1 MGEYSMS
8 YGIIRVAKFNSSA
21 VRGIQIH
28 DEREKDKSHSNPDI
42 DFSKTEDNY
51 SLQERANKTYNQ
63 VIKERIDSLN
73 LKKAVRKDAVVMCS
87 FVITSDKEF
96 FNNISLEQ
104 EKAYFQKA
112 YNFVKEKYGEQNII
126 SAEVHKDETTPHL
139 HINFIPVT
147 QDNRLSAKSLFDK
160 KSLKQ
165 LQDDFYSQVSRE
177 FGLDRGGVE
186 EHQKNIDKVTY
197 KKEKVKNELHEIE
210 QIEKET
216 SEKRAVVLDRA
227 KLVDEYY
234 NIKFDGLTA
243 DDVKPKKSGLL
254 NIYSE
259 TDEAVASRLNQKLKP
274 LFEKSKLA
282 DVIKKEYEKL
292 KKSYENLK
300 EQFKQV
306 TEELSKYKEIFKDL
320 KPEQERELKR
330 ISERMQKEN
339 KEEKELIEKGKE
351 LLRKERERSRG
362 WSR

>member
-1 MGEYSMS
+1 MS

-42 DFSKTEDNY
+42 DFSKTEENY
-51 SLQERANKTYNQ
+51 SLKERPNKTYNQ
-63 VIKERIDSLN
+63 VIKERIDNLD

-87 FVITSDKEF
+87 FVVTSDKDF

-243 DDVKPKKSGLL
+243 DDVKPKKSGFL

-274 LFEKSKLA
+274 WYEKSKLA
-282 DVIKKEYEKL
+282 EVLKSEYNKL
-292 KKSYENLK
+292 KQSFENIKNQL
-300 EQFKQV
+300 QQV
-306 TEELSKYKEIFKDL
+306 TQELNKFKDL
-320 KPEQERELKR
+320 FKGLSKEQEMVIFKQ
-330 ISERMQKEN
+330 IKQFKYEN
-339 KEEKELIEKGKE
+339 TINDKKLV
-351 LLRKERERSRG
+351 RSQNMT
-362 WSR
+362 SQLYK